1 MKTTIIL
8 TLAIFLSTVIFAQ
21 TREVVG
27 GSGSSSNN
35 TGSSTSGS
43 TTAPASD
50 IELDY
55 FIIGGSLGLG
65 PILSTNLVNTGF
77 IGESTLD
84 FMVQMKHH
92 RFGIGLSNTLMG
104 TPENLAVLLFTLGKD
119 NVNLHKGYLMYEW
132 TLFKNSPINLG
143 FGAKVGS
150 FTVGNYPDTTKSTFF
165 ASAGPVIELG
175 HPKFFLYVKP
185 EVGYN
190 SYNTGSWKKD
200 LYVCVNIGFR
210 FKFDAEDPNTSTGN
224 K

>member
-1 MKTTIIL
+1 MKTVTFI
-8 TLAIFLSTVIFAQ
+8 LAIFFSVTLFSQ
-21 TREVVG
+21 GREIVNG
-27 GSGSSSNN
+27 NSSSNTN
-35 TGSSTSGS
+35 TTSTSS
-43 TTAPASD
+43 SASD

-65 PILSTNLVNTGF
+65 PIVSTNLVNTGF
-77 IGESTLD
+77 IGESTID
-84 FMVQMKHH
+84 FMVQMRHH

-132 TLFKNSPINLG
+132 TLLKHSPINIG
-143 FGAKVGS
+143 IGAKLGS

-185 EVGYN
+185 EIGYN

-200 LYVCVNIGFR
+200 VYVCANVGIR
-210 FKFDAEDPNTSTGN
+210 IKFDAEDPKTGAG